1 MNRFFS
7 FGVYLIISFLFILI
21 QTSITTPNFLK
32 LFTPDLN
39 LILILYLATS
49 KNIYGALY
57 LAIINGLLMDIFS
70 GNMLGLNSLLR
81 LVVFTILLGSS
92 RTFNIETLKSKIS
105 SIFLCTILFWILMF
119 IVLKSRSFEAF
130 NISIN
135 LILSQAIINTVVGTI
150 FIILFRKLDA
160 RL

>member
-7 FGVYLIISFLFILI
+7 FGIYLVISFLFILI
-21 QTSITTPNFLK
+21 QTSITTPNFLN

-92 RTFNIETLKSKIS
+92 RTFNIETLKSKVS
-105 SIFLCTILFWILMF
+105 SVFLCTILFWILMF

-130 NISIN
+130 NISIK
-135 LILSQAIINTVVGTI
+135 LILSQAIINTIVGTI
-150 FIILFRKLDA
+150 FIILFRKL
-160 RL
+160 